1 MIRRMTAEQMSQD
14 TFSKPVLWLPGT
26 DTRNFDWCNTSGGA
40 NRNPSGVR
48 VTPETSLKATVVLAC
63 VRTLAESVAALKF
76 AVYKRNAANTKKPDL
91 KNPVDKL
98 ISMSPNGWQT
108 SFEWREQM
116 MLHLGLWGNA
126 YSLIKRGRGKVIKE
140 LVPLHPSRMTV
151 EEVKPGVLRYNYS
164 EGGQYGVGEVTT
176 YASSDIL
183 HVKWMSDDG
192 INGMVP
198 TEVSKDAIALAR
210 ACEIHGSTYFGNGAR
225 PGVILETENAITPEA
240 ALSLREGWERV
251 HRGVDNSWKTAVLT
265 NGLKAHELGSN
276 NQESQFLEVRRFQT
290 EEICR
295 IYRVPPH
302 LVMDLNRATFSNIE
316 QQSLDFLQYTL
327 TPWLKRIEQVI
338 DRDVIDDESTFCE
351 FDTKTFLR
359 GDATSRAAFY
369 TSLWNLGVLS
379 INEIREAE
387 SLNPVPGG
395 DQRFVQLNMA
405 PLVEEKPVAEEKPD
419 DIDGPSVPVTTNTT
433 GDEEQPL
440 SQTAFTGIQV
450 EKLMTL
456 SQQVALGQ
464 LDREAAIEIILQAFP
479 TIDRAEAERI
489 LPMGFEPENQEE
501 NIVGDELGETPQELT
516 PNGAI

>member
-1 MIRRMTAEQMSQD
+1 MITRMTPEQMTAE
-14 TFSKPVLWLPGT
+14 TFSRQVLWLPEGES
-26 DTRNFDWCNTSGGA
+26 RNFDWCNTDGGT
-40 NRNPSGVR
+40 NRNPSGVK

-76 AVYKRNAANTKKPDL
+76 GLFRRNSKNTKKPDL
-91 KNPVDKL
+91 KNPIDRL
-98 ISMSPNGWQT
+98 ISIAPNSWQT

-126 YSLIKRGRGKVIKE
+126 YSLIKRGKGNVVKE
-140 LVPLHPSRMTV
+140 LIPLHPSRMTV
-151 EEVKPGVLRYNYS
+151 EEVNAGVLRYTYS
-164 EGGQYGVGEVTT
+164 EGGQYGAGDVTT
-176 YASSDIL
+176 YAADSIM
-183 HVKWMSDDG
+183 HIRWMSDDG

-198 TEVSKDAIALAR
+198 TEISKDAIALAR

-251 HRGVDNSWKTAVLT
+251 HRGVDKSWKTAVLT

-338 DRDVIDDESTFCE
+338 DRDVIGEDSVFSE

-359 GDATSRAAFY
+359 GDAASRAAFY
-369 TSLWNLGVLS
+369 TSLWNMGVLS

-387 SLNPVPGG
+387 SLNPVDGG

-405 PLVEEKPVAEEKPD
+405 PLIQEKPVEEVKPED
-419 DIDGPSVPVTTNTT
+419 DSASTTPMPATAST
-433 GDEEQPL
+433 GEEEQPL
-440 SQTAFTGIQV
+440 AQTAFTGIQV
-450 EKLMTL
+450 EKLITL
-456 SQQVALGQ
+456 SQQVALGSI
-464 LDREAAIEIILQAFP
+464 DREAAIEIILQAFP

-489 LPMGFEPENQEE
+489 LPMGFEPDNQDE
-501 NIVGDELGETPQELT
+501 NIVGDELNQSPSELT
-516 PNGAI
+516 PVE